1 MYVQLRQ
8 ARFLRKRHQHPPS
21 GGFGGLVAEF
31 RGFGMD
37 EPPKRGNGDPF
48 EQLKRNANGAIAI
61 AVLVVLGLAASSS
74 FFTVAPEE
82 EAVILRFG
90 TPIDDTFGP
99 GLHFKVPLVDQVFIV
114 PVERQHRLEL
124 GFRSE
129 PGEQT
134 REQASGARE
143 KRDALMLTGDLSL
156 AVVSW
161 SVLYK
166 VKDIQQYLFNVKAP
180 EETVRDVAMGAM
192 RTVIGDYSLDE
203 ILTGQ
208 YDAIADSS
216 KRLTQ
221 RALDDVGSGIQI
233 TAVAIKSTEVP
244 LQARAAFDDL
254 NKSVAEVKRQVVEAY
269 ARRKQIRG
277 QAEQRRQTVIGAAE
291 ARRAKRVENATGEAN
306 AFLAQ
311 LEKYRQAPDITRKW
325 LYLEAV
331 NKSLKSLEQ
340 TLVLDGNEGDSSVL
354 KLLPLNDMIG
364 TKPSM
369 VGAAAAG
376 ALKGAAKASKGGA
389 R

>member
-1 MYVQLRQ
+1 MADY
-8 ARFLRKRHQHPPS
+8 
-21 GGFGGLVAEF
+21 

-37 EPPKRGNGDPF
+37 EPPNGGGNDPF
-48 EQLKRNANGAIAI
+48 EQLKRNSGGIIAI
-61 AVLVVLGLAASSS
+61 AVLAIIGIAASGS

-90 TPIDDTFGP
+90 TPIDETFGP
-99 GLHFKVPLVDQVFIV
+99 GLHFKVPLMDQAFIV

-166 VKDIQQYLFNVKAP
+166 VKDIKNYLFNVKAP

-208 YDAIADSS
+208 YDAIAESA
-216 KRLTQ
+216 KRITQ

-277 QAEQRRQTVIGAAE
+277 QAEQQRQTVIGAAE

-311 LEKYRQAPDITRKW
+311 LEKYRQAPTITRKW
-325 LYLEAV
+325 LYLETV
-331 NKSLKSLEQ
+331 NNSLKALDQ
-340 TLVLDGNEGDSSVL
+340 TLVLDSNEGDSSVL
-354 KLLPLNDMIG
+354 KLLPLSDMLTGGSG
-364 TKPSM
+364 TG
-369 VGAAAAG
+369 GAPQKALRG
-376 ALKGAAKASKGGA
+376 AVKSGGA